1 MNIFISVLLI
11 ATSLSGLTAAPA
23 AKIKADDF
31 QRVAGAE
38 WTGTLAYL
46 DYGKNKKVSIP
57 SKLIV
62 TRSATDKQSWVFAYQ
77 YPDEPQANSK
87 ETVAIGK
94 DGRTINETTVV
105 ERTTLAD
112 KTLKIVTEK
121 AGLDNDKRA
130 LFRFT
135 YLMGAKSFSLKKEVR
150 YEGASEFFERN
161 EYSWKR

>member
-1 MNIFISVLLI
+1 MNILISVLLI
-11 ATSLSGLTAAPA
+11 ASSFHGLAAAPA
-23 AKIKADDF
+23 AKIKIDDF
-31 QRVAGAE
+31 QRLAGAQ
-38 WTGTLAYL
+38 WTGTLTYL

-57 SKLIV
+57 SRLAV
-62 TRSATDKQSWVFAYQ
+62 TRSGTDRQSWVFEYQ

-87 ETVAIGK
+87 QIVAIGK
-94 DGRTINETTVV
+94 DGKTIGDAKVV

-121 AGLDNDKRA
+121 AGTDDDKPA

-135 YLMGAKSFSLKKEVR
+135 YLLSAKSFSLKKEVR
-150 YEGASEFFERN
+150 YEGAGEFFERN